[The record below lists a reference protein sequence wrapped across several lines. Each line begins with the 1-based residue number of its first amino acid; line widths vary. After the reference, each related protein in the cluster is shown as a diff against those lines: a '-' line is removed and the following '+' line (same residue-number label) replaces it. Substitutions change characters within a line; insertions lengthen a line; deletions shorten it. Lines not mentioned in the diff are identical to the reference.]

1 MAGFHPRYF
10 CADRWGFC
18 KAGSPIWRGEIM
30 TSGRWNDLRARILSA
45 LILLAI
51 AVGSL
56 WLGPTQ
62 FGLFVLVLV
71 AAMHWELARMIVTNV
86 TWQGFASAGVAVIA
100 SIGVVY
106 YPDPVQ
112 QGVIFGVNAVVQAV
126 LVRRMIMRAAL
137 YSCAILLAGLVLYR
151 LDVTY
156 GVRAIL
162 WLTGLVVVTDIAG
175 YFAGRLIGGPKFWPR
190 FSPKKTWSGTIA
202 GWLGAALMGYAYAP
216 LFKVEFGPA
225 LGMPALVA
233 LSVVVAVAAQ
243 LGDIAES
250 AIKRRAGVKDS
261 SSLIPGH
268 GGFLDRFDAL
278 ISASVVVLVL
288 GLWL

>member
-1 MAGFHPRYF
+1 
-10 CADRWGFC
+10 
-18 KAGSPIWRGEIM
+18 M

-51 AVGSL
+51 AAGSL

-156 GVRAIL
+156 GVRAIV

-175 YFAGRLIGGPKFWPR
+175 YFAGRIIGGPKFWPR
-190 FSPKKTWSGTIA
+190 FSPKKTWSGALA
-202 GWLGAALMGYAYAP
+202 GWAAAVG
-216 LFKVEFGPA
+216 
-225 LGMPALVA
+225 
-233 LSVVVAVAAQ
+233 LSVAMLPQITPDLGLTSIVVLAIVLSFCSQ
-243 LGDIAES
+243 MGDIFES
-250 AIKRRAGVKDS
+250 AIKRKCDVKDS
-261 SSLIPGH
+261 SNLIPGH
-268 GGFLDRFDAL
+268 GGVLDRMDGIVGAAL
-278 ISASVVVLVL
+278 AFGLVGPWVL
-288 GLWL
+288 